1 MIAWAIWATSLL
13 KWRNNVKS
21 LPGIGQ
27 SREVC
32 LEGVASQV
40 LGRVLKPSCRTRNDY
55 FNVEDIVEI
64 VLKASCGR
72 RNDYFNVEEIVEI
85 VLKPSCSRRND
96 YFNVEDIVEI
106 VLKPSCRNDYFN
118 VEYIVKPSWR
128 STNDHFEVEI
138 VWCGF
143 NKHCLIITLKNL
155 KTFHLKVVA
164 KKPDTSQIRASN
176 VLPSSKG
183 TWSTFKQSN

>member
-1 MIAWAIWATSLL
+1 M
-13 KWRNNVKS
+13 NNVKS

-32 LEGVASQV
+32 LEGGASQA
-40 LGRVLKPSCRTRNDY
+40 LGR
-55 FNVEDIVEI
+55 
-64 VLKASCGR
+64 
-72 RNDYFNVEEIVEI
+72 

-138 VWCGF
+138 V
-143 NKHCLIITLKNL
+143 
-155 KTFHLKVVA
+155 
-164 KKPDTSQIRASN
+164 
-176 VLPSSKG
+176 
-183 TWSTFKQSN
+183 